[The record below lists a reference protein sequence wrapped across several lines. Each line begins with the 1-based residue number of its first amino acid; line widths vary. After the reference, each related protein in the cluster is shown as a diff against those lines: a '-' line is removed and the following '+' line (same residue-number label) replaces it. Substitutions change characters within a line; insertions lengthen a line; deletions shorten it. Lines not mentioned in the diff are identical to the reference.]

1 MAVTRVHSSDCQVF
15 VPDFFNN
22 LRERLPLVQSLSIS
36 TSKDVTDLQPL
47 GQFCYTDKILNSN
60 QTTELSLD
68 HLIST
73 GVSGVNPFYKFQEQQ
88 EGFLSVSTTRF
99 KVKDNAGES
108 LISGAYLNSYNLN
121 GAVGDVVGGSLGYEA
136 DTITFNAENTLT
148 DADESDDNLS
158 QYNVFRPRNISIATT
173 AGLASEGIE
182 SSALNIQS
190 FALSV
195 NINRESKNRI
205 GSRIPALRYPVLPAE
220 GSLSFSVIKNQVT
233 GINLSN
239 LVLEKGTIEIDLRD
253 DEDNSVMNFT
263 TSGCSLMDVSE
274 SFALDGNATLDFS
287 YDFSIKK

>member
-15 VPDFFNN
+15 VPDVFGNIN
-22 LRERLPLVQSLSIS
+22 ERLPLVQSLSIS
-36 TSKDVTDLQPL
+36 TSKDVTNLQPL
-47 GQFCYTDKILNSN
+47 GQFGYTDRILNAN

-73 GVSGVNPFYKFQEQQ
+73 GVSGINPFYEFQEQQ
-88 EGFLSVSTTRF
+88 EGFLSVSPTRF
-99 KVKDNAGES
+99 KIKDNAGES

-121 GAVGDVVGGSLGYEA
+121 GSVGEVVKGSMSYEA

-148 DADESDDNLS
+148 DADESDDSLS
-158 QYNVFRPRNISIATT
+158 QYNVFRPRNISITTT

-190 FALSV
+190 FDLSASV
-195 NINRESKNRI
+195 GREAKNRV
-205 GSRIPALRYPVLPAE
+205 GSRIPAFRYPTLPAE
-220 GSLSFSVIKNQVT
+220 GSLDFSIIKNQVT

-253 DEDNSVMNFT
+253 GEDNSVMNFT
-263 TSGCSLMDVSE
+263 TSGCSLVDVSE
-274 SFALDGNATLDFS
+274 SFTLDANATLDFS
-287 YDFSIKK
+287 YVFSIQY